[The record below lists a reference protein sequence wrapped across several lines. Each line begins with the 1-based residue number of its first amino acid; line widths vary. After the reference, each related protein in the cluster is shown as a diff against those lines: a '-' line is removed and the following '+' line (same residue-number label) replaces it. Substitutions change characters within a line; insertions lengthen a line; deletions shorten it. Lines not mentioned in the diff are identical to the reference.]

1 MKQLL
6 YAIVYQPSINRFLRN
21 VNKAL
26 MPILPKG
33 VRIPPSGILTIRLK
47 EARFKF
53 KTNQTNYTTQ
63 TVFWKGPYAMEYTA
77 IFERLIRHCSCFC
90 DIGAH
95 AGYYSIMAAAVNPT
109 IHVISLEPATGPYHY
124 LNDNIIINHFEDRI
138 HAYQVAIGDTEG
150 MAEFLEATHHKY
162 RYLKHNLLAISN
174 LKEHKEGR
182 TMKKVEVPI
191 ATLDNF
197 IRTRNEPFPDIIKI
211 DTEGTENLILANGSE
226 VLGHR
231 PIVICE
237 TLYNKIES
245 ELEDIMGARGY
256 HFYNHVNGKLRPVK
270 SIKRQHDD
278 GVRDCFFV
286 HPTKQS
292 LIQSF
297 VETTTS

>member
-1 MKQLL
+1 
-6 YAIVYQPSINRFLRN
+6 
-21 VNKAL
+21 
-26 MPILPKG
+26 
-33 VRIPPSGILTIRLK
+33 
-47 EARFKF
+47 
-53 KTNQTNYTTQ
+53 
-63 TVFWKGPYAMEYTA
+63 
-77 IFERLIRHCSCFC
+77 
-90 DIGAH
+90 
-95 AGYYSIMAAAVNPT
+95 
-109 IHVISLEPATGPYHY
+109 
-124 LNDNIIINHFEDRI
+124 
-138 HAYQVAIGDTEG
+138 
-150 MAEFLEATHHKY
+150 
-162 RYLKHNLLAISN
+162 
-174 LKEHKEGR
+174 
-182 TMKKVEVPI
+182 MKKVEVPI